1 MGRIE
6 NVIRD
11 FLQESGFEDP
21 SDIIETLKKSRR
33 HIRGQVVE
41 LLGNPSSDPE
51 SPVHW
56 DENGLA
62 LSVQIAPGLNGWHQV
77 QFKNPDIA
85 GEIFQAASQVVYETG
100 CLCSL
105 GVDFLFEPSIE
116 EGIYLPAQE
125 DFTPGY
131 VDSLVLT
138 MGTSFHCA
146 EGCQDSLDLILPDGD
161 IVPRDL

>member
-1 MGRIE
+1 MERIE
-6 NVIRD
+6 HVIRD
-11 FLQESGFEDP
+11 FLKESGFEDH
-21 SDIIETLKKSRR
+21 SNLVETLKKSRR

-41 LLGNPSSDPE
+41 LLGKPSSAPE

-62 LSVQIAPGLNGWHQV
+62 LSVQIAPGLDSWHQV
-77 QFKNPDIA
+77 QFENPDIA
-85 GEIFQAASQVVYETG
+85 CEIFQAASQVVYETG

-116 EGIYLPAQE
+116 EVIYLPTQE

-138 MGTSFHCA
+138 MGTSFHCS
-146 EGCQDSLDLILPDGD
+146 EGCQDSLNLILPDGD